1 MMESLEEMPTP
12 VTGLRLAV
20 TSKPSPDMQHQK
32 PHAPNHEQHLI
43 VQSQVITFSIQAGN
57 TVHSG
62 SVDHKQLH
70 NEEHFKPI
78 KNIMKLC
85 ETCDFIGNVALGYDA
100 VPQDDRFTTFQ
111 VATLASPSRTE

>member
-1 MMESLEEMPTP
+1 MESLEEMPTP

-43 VQSQVITFSIQAGN
+43 VQSQVITFGIQADT

-62 SVDHKQLH
+62 SVDYVYKQLH

-78 KNIMKLC
+78 MNTMKLC
-85 ETCDFIGNVALGYDA
+85 ET
-100 VPQDDRFTTFQ
+100 
-111 VATLASPSRTE
+111 

>member
-32 PHAPNHEQHLI
+32 PHAPHHEQHLI
-43 VQSQVITFSIQAGN
+43 VQSQVITFSTQAGT

-62 SVDHKQLH
+62 SMDYKQLH
-70 NEEHFKPI
+70 NEEHSKPI
-78 KNIMKLC
+78 KNIMILH
-85 ETCDFIGNVALGYDA
+85 ENFRFYLSSVALECD
-100 VPQDDRFTTFQ
+100 VVTR
-111 VATLASPSRTE
+111 